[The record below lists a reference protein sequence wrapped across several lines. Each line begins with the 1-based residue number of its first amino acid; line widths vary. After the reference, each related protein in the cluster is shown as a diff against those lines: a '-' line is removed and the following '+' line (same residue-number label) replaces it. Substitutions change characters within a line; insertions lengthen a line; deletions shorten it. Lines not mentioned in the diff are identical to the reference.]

1 MKKSYQHLGP
11 KALKLRRFASIS
23 LLLATLAF
31 CGCTFLD
38 RNSAPTPGGANTEPI
53 EGPALEIER
62 TVVDLGRIPA
72 DRNEIVGE
80 VRISNPGNEPL
91 QIRDISGA
99 DTSFAGFTGTRFLSP
114 GQQGKL
120 QIKFDPAKIP
130 TGPTRRRATVQTN
143 DPKRPR
149 TQVYFRFDLRRNA
162 TEEQIWIL
170 RTELSALREDVR
182 GLRRDLDGLARTVR
196 SAKAAPRQEQKPPA
210 TAACDVAVASSPV
223 LGPNDAPVTIV
234 EFVDF
239 QCPYCI
245 REWPKVKR
253 ILKEYPGR
261 VRVVFKHF
269 PLRFHTK
276 ARPAHAAAE
285 LAHRQGGAELFWKM
299 HDMIIAQPKKLDIA
313 DLRQH
318 ASALN
323 MKLTTFDQVM
333 ADANKITELLSADLA
348 EARKCGVRGTPTVL
362 INGVKLTNRTYSNYR
377 SRVEQI
383 LTARKE

>member
-1 MKKSYQHLGP
+1 MKKSYRHLGP
-11 KALKLRRFASIS
+11 KPLNLGRSASIS

-31 CGCTFLD
+31 SGCTFFD
-38 RNSAPTPGGANTEPI
+38 HSPAPTPGGANTEPI

-72 DRNEIVGE
+72 DRNEVVGE

-91 QIRDISGA
+91 QIRDVSGA
-99 DTSFAGFTGTRFLSP
+99 DTSFAGFAGTRFLSP

-130 TGPTRRRATVQTN
+130 TGPTRRRITVQTN

-149 TQVYFRFDLRRNA
+149 TQVYFTFDLRRNA
-162 TEEQIWIL
+162 TEEQLWIL
-170 RTELSALREDVR
+170 RTELSAVREDVR

-196 SAKAAPRQEQKPPA
+196 SAKATPRNQQKPPA
-210 TAACDVAVASSPV
+210 AACDVAVGPSPV

-245 REWPKVKR
+245 REWPKIKR
-253 ILKEYPGR
+253 ILKEYPSQ
-261 VRVVFKHF
+261 VRVVFKHY

-276 ARPAHAAAE
+276 AKPAHAAAE

-313 DLRQH
+313 DLRAH
-318 ASALN
+318 AATLN

-333 ADANKITELLSADLA
+333 ADANRITELLSADLA

-362 INGVKLTNRTYSNYR
+362 INGVKLTNRTYNSYR

-383 LTARKE
+383 LADKKP

>member
-1 MKKSYQHLGP
+1 MKKSNQHP
-11 KALKLRRFASIS
+11 RAKALTLGRLAGIR

-31 CGCTFLD
+31 AGCTHFD
-38 RNSAPTPGGANTEPI
+38 RNSAPTNAAVNAEPAS
-53 EGPALEIER
+53 GPALQIEQ

-72 DRNEIVGE
+72 DLHEILGQLRIYNVGSE
-80 VRISNPGNEPL
+80 AL
-91 QIRDISGA
+91 QIRDVAGA

-114 GQQGKL
+114 GQKGKL

-130 TGPTRRRATVQTN
+130 TGPTRRRVTISTN

-149 TQVYFRFDLRRNA
+149 TQVYFTFDLRRNA
-162 TEEQIWIL
+162 SEEQLWIL

-182 GLRRDLDGLARTVR
+182 VLRRDLDGLARTVR
-196 SAKAAPRQEQKPPA
+196 TAKAAPRQQKPPA
-210 TAACDVAVASSPV
+210 GAACDVVVGSSPV
-223 LGPNDAPVTIV
+223 RGPNDAPVTIV

-245 REWPKVKR
+245 REWPKIER
-253 ILKEYPGR
+253 ILKEYPTQ

-276 ARPAHAAAE
+276 ARPAHAATE
-285 LAHRQGGAELFWKM
+285 LAHRQGGAEMFWKM
-299 HDMIIAQPKKLDIA
+299 HDMIMAQPKKLDIA
-313 DLRQH
+313 DLRAH
-318 ASALN
+318 AGALN
-323 MKLTTFDQVM
+323 MKLTRFDQVM
-333 ADANKITELLSADLA
+333 ADGDRITKLLSADLA

-362 INGVKLTNRTYSNYR
+362 VNGVKLTNRTYSNYR

-383 LTARKE
+383 LAAKKE

>member
-1 MKKSYQHLGP
+1 L
-11 KALKLRRFASIS
+11 IS
-23 LLLATLAF
+23 
-31 CGCTFLD
+31 
-38 RNSAPTPGGANTEPI
+38 
-53 EGPALEIER
+53 
-62 TVVDLGRIPA
+62 
-72 DRNEIVGE
+72 EIVGE

-91 QIRDISGA
+91 QVRDVSGA

-114 GQQGKL
+114 GQKGKL
-120 QIKFDPAKIP
+120 EIKFDPAKIP
-130 TGPTRRRATVQTN
+130 TGPTRRRVTIRTN

-149 TQVYFRFDLRRNA
+149 TQVYFTFDVRRSA
-162 TEEQIWIL
+162 AEEQLWIL
-170 RTELSALREDVR
+170 RAEMSALREDVR
-182 GLRRDLDGLARTVR
+182 VLRRDLDGLARTVR
-196 SAKAAPRQEQKPPA
+196 TAKAAPRRQKPPA
-210 TAACDVAVASSPV
+210 TAACDVAVGSSPV

-245 REWPKVKR
+245 REWPKIKR

-261 VRVVFKHF
+261 VRLVFKHY

-299 HDMIIAQPKKLDIA
+299 HDMIMAQPKKLDIA
-313 DLRQH
+313 DLRAH
-318 ASALN
+318 AATLN

-348 EARKCGVRGTPTVL
+348 DARKCGVRGTPTVL
-362 INGVKLTNRTYSNYR
+362 INGVKLTNRTYSSYR

-383 LTARKE
+383 LAEKK

>member
-1 MKKSYQHLGP
+1 V
-11 KALKLRRFASIS
+11 I
-23 LLLATLAF
+23 
-31 CGCTFLD
+31 
-38 RNSAPTPGGANTEPI
+38 
-53 EGPALEIER
+53 
-62 TVVDLGRIPA
+62 DLGRIPA
-72 DRNEIVGE
+72 DRHEIVGE
-80 VRISNPGNEPL
+80 VRISNPGNESL
-91 QIRDISGA
+91 QIRDVSGA
-99 DTSFAGFTGTRFLSP
+99 DTSFAGFTGTRFLAP
-114 GQQGKL
+114 GRQGKL

-130 TGPTRRRATVQTN
+130 TGPTRRRVTVQTN

-149 TQVYFRFDLRRNA
+149 TQAYFTFDLRRNA
-162 TEEQIWIL
+162 TEEQLWIL
-170 RTELSALREDVR
+170 RTELSALRKDVQAI
-182 GLRRDLDGLARTVR
+182 RRDLDGLTRTVS
-196 SAKAAPRQEQKPPA
+196 SAKAAAKKQQKPPA
-210 TAACDVAVASSPV
+210 AAACDVAIGSSPV

-245 REWPKVKR
+245 REWPKIER

-261 VRVVFKHF
+261 VRVVFKHY
-269 PLRFHTK
+269 PLRFHAK

-313 DLRQH
+313 DLRAH
-318 ASALN
+318 AGTLN

-383 LTARKE
+383 LAEKKR